1 MKKMGLFVAF
11 FLTLAL
17 IAPACADVEANPQT
31 AAPQTVL
38 ASELALPELDEAL
51 VIDVKV
57 PQTGRIIINPY
68 GLPVET
74 DTGTSTEQ
82 IASDTLTIYNDS
94 TVPVI
99 VSASVSGHISE
110 LSSMTYVSAPP
121 QENAEEKEVFL
132 YAEFQNEDNA
142 WSGSYGGGENQILVC
157 EGSSAAKEVLT
168 LDAGPSVGVFRLF
181 GATSVDPADPWSTED
196 RVSVAFTF
204 TFAPVIEPAQDPDAE
219 ETPAPEET
227 PTPEESPATG
237 ETPTPEESPIPE
249 ESSAPEERPA
259 TEETSVAEESPA
271 PEETP
276 TPEEIPVTGETPEQ
290 AHPSE
295 LDTTGGDPNELE

>member
-1 MKKMGLFVAF
+1 MKKLDVFLAF

-17 IAPACADVEANPQT
+17 TTPLRAGAEANPQT
-31 AAPQTVL
+31 AAPHTVM
-38 ASELALPELDEAL
+38 ASEVALPPLNEAP

-74 DTGTSTEQ
+74 ASGFSTEQ

-94 TVPVI
+94 AVPVI
-99 VSASVSGHISE
+99 VSASASGHISE

-121 QENAEEKEVFL
+121 AQDGLEKEIFV
-132 YAEFQNEDNA
+132 YAEFQNEDGA
-142 WSGSYGGGENQILVC
+142 WHGRYDGGENQILIC
-157 EGSSAAKEVLT
+157 EGPSAVKEVLM
-168 LDAGPSVGVFRLF
+168 LDAGPSEGVFRMF

-204 TFAPVIEPAQDPDAE
+204 TFAPVIEPVQDRVLE
-219 ETPAPEET
+219 EQPE
-227 PTPEESPATG
+227 
-237 ETPTPEESPIPE
+237 
-249 ESSAPEERPA
+249 
-259 TEETSVAEESPA
+259 AEESPA

-276 TPEEIPVTGETPEQ
+276 APEESSAPEESTAPEESSAPEETPDPVETPVPEDTP
-290 AHPSE
+290 APETPSE
-295 LDTTGGDPNELE
+295 LETTGGDPNELK